1 MWSRVF
7 TQIIND
13 NQFSALGL
21 ALVAELARIQRII
34 GLENGEV
41 DEPGN
46 ANVSSASESH
56 KDLTAAYEDLGQAV
70 AKAVTSTSAVE
81 VGPHFPAA
89 GDLPELFNSG
99 SGGGT
104 LQEPEADV
112 AVVDPVYRLREK
124 SKEASAAKRKK
135 IPTDPAKRQRRK
147 PTNVIDHLFQ
157 GLE

>member
-21 ALVAELARIQRII
+21 TLVAELARIQRII
-34 GLENGEV
+34 GLENGKVE
-41 DEPGN
+41 ELGN
-46 ANVSSASESH
+46 ANVSNASDSH
-56 KDLTAAYEDLGQAV
+56 KHLTGAHEDLGQAV
-70 AKAVTSTSAVE
+70 VKPVTSTSAVE
-81 VGPHFPAA
+81 VGPRFPAA
-89 GDLPELFNSG
+89 GGLPELFDSG

-112 AVVDPVYRLREK
+112 AVVDPVHRLRGEG
-124 SKEASAAKRKK
+124 KEASAANRKK
-135 IPTDPAKRQRRK
+135 IPPDSAKRQKRK